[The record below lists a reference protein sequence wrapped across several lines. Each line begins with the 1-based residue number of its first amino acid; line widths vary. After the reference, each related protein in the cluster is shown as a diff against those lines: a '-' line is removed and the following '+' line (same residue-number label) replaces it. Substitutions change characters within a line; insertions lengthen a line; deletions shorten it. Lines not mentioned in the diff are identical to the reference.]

1 MKGLILKDLYMAAKY
16 CRAYALIALV
26 FLGVSVVNG
35 EDTFFLFYPC
45 LLCGM
50 IPANLLAYD
59 ERSKWLQ
66 YSATLPYSK
75 AQIVSAKYVIGL
87 MAQLVVLIATGIARS
102 VQMRLSGNFNPA
114 ELVLLLETILLLSAF
129 ASSIA
134 MPFMFRWG
142 VEKGRIAYYVMIGVV
157 CAGAIVAKDLIA
169 VIPVQNA
176 TSVSL
181 APALCIGAA
190 VLYGLSW
197 LLSIRCF
204 QTREL

>member
-35 EDTFFLFYPC
+35 EDMFFLFYPC

-50 IPANLLAYD
+50 IPVNLLAYD

-102 VQMRLSGNFNPA
+102 VQMRLSGNSNPA
-114 ELVLLLETILLLSAF
+114 ELILLLETILLLSAF

-142 VEKGRIAYYVMIGVV
+142 VEKGRIAYYVMIGLV

>member
-35 EDTFFLFYPC
+35 EDTVFLFYPC

-50 IPANLLAYD
+50 IPVNLLAYD

-102 VQMRLSGNFNPA
+102 VQMRLSGNSNPA

-142 VEKGRIAYYVMIGVV
+142 VEKGRIAYYVMIGLV
-157 CAGAIVAKDLIA
+157 CAGAVVAKDLIA

>member
-102 VQMRLSGNFNPA
+102 VQMRLSGNSNPA

-142 VEKGRIAYYVMIGVV
+142 VEKGRIAYYVMVGVV

>member
-50 IPANLLAYD
+50 IPVNLLAYD

-102 VQMRLSGNFNPA
+102 VQMRLSGNSNPA
-114 ELVLLLETILLLSAF
+114 ELVLLLGIILLLSAF

-142 VEKGRIAYYVMIGVV
+142 VEKGRIVMVGVV
-157 CAGAIVAKDLIA
+157 CAGAIIAKDLIA

-176 TSVSL
+176 ASVSL

>member
-50 IPANLLAYD
+50 IPVNLLAYD

-102 VQMRLSGNFNPA
+102 VQMRLSGNSNPA
-114 ELVLLLETILLLSAF
+114 ELILLLETILLLSAF

-142 VEKGRIAYYVMIGVV
+142 VEKGRIAYYVMIGLV